1 MDLISLE
8 CNAMSSNEFG
18 GVYGFGMAL
27 SSLSF
32 NIQGCIPVFLEDEC
46 VVSCTGACWFFGEG
60 SSQCRYGGFWVGFCL

>member
-8 CNAMSSNEFG
+8 YNAMSSNEFG

-32 NIQGCIPVFLEDEC
+32 KIQGCFPVFLEDEC
-46 VVSCTGACWFFGEG
+46 VMSCWFFDEG